1 MDTIRNAAVLLARIF
16 IGAWFIP
23 EGIEKILAYSATAGY
38 MASGGVPSW
47 LLPLVIA
54 TELVCGVTILLG
66 WYTRLFAFL
75 LAGYTLLAVLLFHL
89 HPATPTDKI
98 IQMAELVDAGGFLV
112 LFAFGA
118 GGWSLDAWRERR
130 RHRTPALAV

>member
-1 MDTIRNAAVLLARIF
+1 METIRNAAVLLARIF

-23 EGIEKILAYSATAGY
+23 EGIEKIMAYGATAGY
-38 MASGGVPSW
+38 MAGAGVPGA

-54 TELVCGVTILLG
+54 TEIICGVTILFG
-66 WYTRLFAFL
+66 WYTRLFAIL

-89 HPATPTDKI
+89 HPETQTDKI

-112 LFAFGA
+112 LFAHGA
-118 GGWSLDAWRERR
+118 GAWSVDGWRAARR
-130 RHRTPALAV
+130 RHAAAAVL